1 MYYLSSMGEIGKI
14 IVFRVLAQNNK
25 SIMNRFCRQF
35 YGYIDRSNNYGY
47 QYHRKGFLENFQYIK
62 PLRGVLIVNNEDGEK
77 IISFLESYN
86 AEIYARDIFL
96 KEEDIQSL
104 KICEK

>member
-1 MYYLSSMGEIGKI
+1 MKEIGTI

-35 YGYIDRSNNYGY
+35 YGYLDRSNNYEY
-47 QYHRKGFLENFQYIK
+47 QYHRKGFLDDFQYIK
-62 PLRGVLIVNNEDGEK
+62 PLRGVIVVKKEASEK

-86 AEIYARDIFL
+86 AEIYARDIIL
-96 KEEDIQSL
+96 QDEDINKL
-104 KICEK
+104 KM